1 MELPSCRIKANDAER
16 LEDEYRKLVEGL
28 SEGGGGDD
36 DDEGAARGA
45 IEDEDFM
52 ANPGE
57 SSRLS
62 IRRSLFEVAD
72 GGKCRISQ
80 CYRPSCCKKRFREI
94 FEELNISL
102 RSWRG
107 LSSISRC
114 ARFFVLVASLTK

>member
-1 MELPSCRIKANDAER
+1 M
-16 LEDEYRKLVEGL
+16 EGL
-28 SEGGGGDD
+28 SGGGGGDD

-72 GGKCRISQ
+72 GGSVG
-80 CYRPSCCKKRFREI
+80 
-94 FEELNISL
+94 SL
-102 RSWRG
+102 CVTGRVVTRSDSG
-107 LSSISRC
+107 KYSKS
-114 ARFFVLVASLTK
+114 